1 MKKTRVKIQKAVS
14 YAFEE
19 NAYLAHLDTSKE
31 CVVIDP
37 GIEPD
42 DLLKMLHEEE
52 LQPIAVLVTHGHIDH
67 IDGIS
72 AIREIWPDCKIWASE
87 QEAKKLINPVLN
99 LSAMFGFQRTT
110 PPADRILQDGEE
122 FTVAGLT
129 FQALEIPGH
138 SCGHLVF
145 VLKEAEPL
153 NVFVGDTIFEGSIGR
168 GDFPDG
174 DSNLLIETIKAKLFT
189 LPDDTVLHPG
199 HGNKTTVAR
208 EKRSNPFLQ

>member
-1 MKKTRVKIQKAVS
+1 MKKIRVKIQKAVS

-19 NAYLAHLDTSKE
+19 NAYLIHFDTNKE

-42 DLLKMLHEEE
+42 NLLGILHEEE
-52 LQPIAVLVTHGHIDH
+52 LQPVAILVTHGHFDH
-67 IDGIS
+67 IGGI
-72 AIREIWPDCKIWASE
+72 AAVREIWPDCKIWTSE
-87 QEAKKLINPVLN
+87 QEAKKLLDPILN
-99 LSAMFGFQRTT
+99 LSATFGFPRTT

-122 FTVAGLT
+122 FTVAGLS
-129 FQALEIPGH
+129 FQAMQIPGH

-145 VLKEAEPL
+145 VLKDMEPL
-153 NVFVGDTIFEGSIGR
+153 NVFVGDTIFGGSIGR

-174 DSNLLIETIKAKLFT
+174 DSNLLIETIKTRLFT
-189 LPDDTVLHPG
+189 LPGETILYPG
-199 HGNKTTVAR
+199 HGGKTTVAR